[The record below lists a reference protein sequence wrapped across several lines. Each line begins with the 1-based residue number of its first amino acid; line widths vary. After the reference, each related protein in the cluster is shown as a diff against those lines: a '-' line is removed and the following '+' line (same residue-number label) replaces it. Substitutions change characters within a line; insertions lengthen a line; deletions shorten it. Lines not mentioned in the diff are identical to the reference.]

1 MVWAPVKGHREK
13 NEFSG
18 ATYHVLVEKIQN
30 HVGKSGITPVPVDKE
45 ELAEMSKLRNSKVAG
60 HHSLWGQRRECHPE
74 QNMLEQTA
82 WQPDLQQAQT
92 GQNVV

>member
-1 MVWAPVKGHREK
+1 M
-13 NEFSG
+13 
-18 ATYHVLVEKIQN
+18 
-30 HVGKSGITPVPVDKE
+30 DKE

-60 HHSLWGQRRECHPE
+60 HHSLWRQQRECHPE

-82 WQPDLQQAQT
+82 WQADLQQAQT